1 MTQPA
6 DLRTALDFDDA
17 DLAANR
23 EGKLSLRQA
32 ERLRATRQRNVRI
45 GAALVLAL
53 IVISSG
59 LLYLAAAQKSLI
71 LNLVGVGVTLC
82 NAALLGVNVRG
93 ILRLS
98 SDIDRGE
105 VQTLTGRVK
114 HTIRVTGRVATYIVR
129 IDQQELVLT
138 KPVFFALRED
148 QRYRLYR
155 SPEARVLLAGEP
167 F

>member
-1 MTQPA
+1 MSQPA
-6 DLRTALDFDDA
+6 DLRTVLDIDDA
-17 DLAANR
+17 DLTANR
-23 EGKLSLRQA
+23 DGKLSPRQN
-32 ERLRATRQRNVRI
+32 ERLRATRRRNLRV
-45 GAALVLAL
+45 GAGLVLAL
-53 IVISSG
+53 VVISSG
-59 LLYLAAAQKSLI
+59 LLYLAATQQSLI

-98 SDIDRGE
+98 SDIDKGE

-114 HTIRVTGRVATYIVR
+114 HTIRVTGRVATYIVHV
-129 IDQQELVLT
+129 DKQDLVLS
-138 KPVFFALRED
+138 KPIFFALREG

-155 SPEARVLLAGEP
+155 APESRVLLAGEP